1 MQTPWQKKRA
11 QSATVKILNTEVCG
25 QAMLNKL
32 FTKQNPAFHNYERLK
47 ILPLVSMEDVDYVG
61 QENKIVLKP
70 LHTFA
75 LVINIFL
82 KRGRE
87 IISEVYNFQSPEG
100 FSVANVDKFWR
111 WRTGRMHPFGM
122 GGNQCEL
129 ELDQRL
135 GSNGTVRSYGNKIIL
150 DSVAVQNAKWRRVY
164 RLPQVATLLFRTVR

>member
-1 MQTPWQKKRA
+1 MQTPWRKKRA

-75 LVINIFL
+75 LVINIF
-82 KRGRE
+82 
-87 IISEVYNFQSPEG
+87 
-100 FSVANVDKFWR
+100 
-111 WRTGRMHPFGM
+111 
-122 GGNQCEL
+122 
-129 ELDQRL
+129 
-135 GSNGTVRSYGNKIIL
+135 
-150 DSVAVQNAKWRRVY
+150 
-164 RLPQVATLLFRTVR
+164 